1 MLKKCIYILI
11 FSSLALCGCAQQRVT
26 TTATQNEAE
35 TFSDSVFSYRSFI
48 SGAFTKIDV
57 DVLDNV
63 FALTTGGQLKKY
75 NFRGDSVAIFNDV
88 KKYGN
93 PSYLDVTNPLK
104 ILLYYKNYSTVVVLD
119 RNLVLRNTINFRNS
133 NIFSVKAIGTS
144 YDNNIWVFDEQDL
157 KLKKIKDDGSLLQET
172 NDWRLILDEVPSPTR
187 IIDQNNYVY
196 SYDPAKGFFIFD
208 YYGAYRNTLP
218 FIGWDHIAISGE
230 TLYGFAGNVLN
241 SYKLSSLDLKEYQLP
256 PLMGSFTDIKA
267 MNGKLYVLRK
277 KGIFIY
283 GINGENVK

>member
-1 MLKKCIYILI
+1 MFKKFLYLFL
-11 FSSLALCGCAQQRVT
+11 FSGIAFFSCAQQPI
-26 TTATQNEAE
+26 TAATPNEEE

-48 SGAFTKIDV
+48 PGAFTKLDV

-63 FALTTGGQLKKY
+63 FALSSGGQLKKY

-93 PSYLDVTNPLK
+93 PSYLDVSNPLK
-104 ILLYYKNYSTVVVLD
+104 ILLYYKNYSTVVALD
-119 RNLVLRNTINFRNS
+119 RNLVLRNTINFRNN

-172 NDWRLILDEVPSPTR
+172 NDWRLILEEVPSPER
-187 IIDQNNYVY
+187 IIDQNNFVY

-208 YYGAYRNTLP
+208 YYGAFKNNLP
-218 FIGWDHIAISGE
+218 FIGWDHIAVSGE
-230 TLYGFAGNVLN
+230 TLYGFKDRVLHA
-241 SYKLSSLDLKEYQLP
+241 YKLASLDLREYNLP
-256 PLMGSFTDIKA
+256 SMLGTFTDIKA

-277 KGIFIY
+277 KGVFIY
-283 GINGENVK
+283 QIKGEGVK